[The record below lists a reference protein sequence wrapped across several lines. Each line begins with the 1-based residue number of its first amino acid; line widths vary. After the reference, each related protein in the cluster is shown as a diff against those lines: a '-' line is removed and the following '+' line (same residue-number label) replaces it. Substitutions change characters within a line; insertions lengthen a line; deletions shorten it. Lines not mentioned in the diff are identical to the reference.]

1 MLTIIADDITGAAE
15 IAGIAHR
22 YGLHTMLTVYKD
34 GMVWPD
40 TDADILVVATDTRS
54 MDPHGAMC
62 VTARIAHEADR
73 HGDIIFHKTDSALR
87 GHVVEEIHA
96 IMDSTHYTQALYL
109 PANPSKGRIISHG
122 IYYIATPP
130 HGGEHSVM
138 TPIAETPFSFD
149 PEFPATT
156 SSLAERF
163 ATTAYTS
170 TLGRI
175 SMPDAVSA
183 EDIML
188 IVDGIMKRD
197 GGRQTIMAGA
207 ADLFTALIER
217 LYGISHREPAP
228 FAGLAAGRGSERTVM
243 IVRGSTQSTQ
253 QGPLLPVETMP
264 DSVFHEQQEPDV
276 WAQQARERYTSRYA
290 QEGGCILT
298 IGDKPVREGKHAA
311 VYLRT
316 AMATACHRMTEGN
329 EPDELVIEGGATA
342 YAIISRMRQHTFSI
356 TDEIAPGVVR
366 MAVSNANG
374 TKTTY
379 ITLKPGSYEWGNIWK
394 KDNDN
399 KAKA

>member
-122 IYYIATPP
+122 IYYIATPS

-228 FAGLAAGRGSERTVM
+228 FAGLAAGRGSGRTVM
-243 IVRGSTQSTQ
+243 IVRGSTQSTH
-253 QGPLLPVETMP
+253 QGPLMPVETMP

-290 QEGGCILT
+290 QEGG
-298 IGDKPVREGKHAA
+298 
-311 VYLRT
+311 
-316 AMATACHRMTEGN
+316 
-329 EPDELVIEGGATA
+329 
-342 YAIISRMRQHTFSI
+342 
-356 TDEIAPGVVR
+356 
-366 MAVSNANG
+366 
-374 TKTTY
+374 
-379 ITLKPGSYEWGNIWK
+379 
-394 KDNDN
+394 
-399 KAKA
+399 